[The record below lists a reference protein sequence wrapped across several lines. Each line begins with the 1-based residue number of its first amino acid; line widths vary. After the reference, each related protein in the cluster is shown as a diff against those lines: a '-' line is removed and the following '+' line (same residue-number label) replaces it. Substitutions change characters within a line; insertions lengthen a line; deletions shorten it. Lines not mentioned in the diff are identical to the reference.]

1 MVFNRMSGEELRL
14 AKQWYDEDGK
24 TPLEISLLLRRDKST
39 ITRHVVKRTEQKRD
53 GRPRALTES
62 EVDALESL
70 LVKMIK
76 KANREYE
83 VTLEMLRKEAK
94 CRASVKTI
102 QRELHKRNIYW
113 HAMREKPALTQVDV
127 EDRLRFAGK
136 FASKSAAWWR
146 GRVHMHIDC
155 KHFPLYVNG
164 RSRSHAR
171 QTSCR
176 GAYRKPG
183 QGLDTPYTK
192 PTKKLKFNTGV
203 RNTMVLA
210 GAGNGKVMVWEY
222 IDGRNWNGAVAEEM
236 YRGPILRALQRE
248 YPGRRRWTI
257 LEDNDP
263 AGFKSSKG
271 LRAKADV
278 GVKSFDLPKRSPA
291 LNVCDFALWTEV
303 NRRMRKQ
310 EKRWPYHKKESRAE
324 HMARLRR
331 TARNLPEKFINDSIG
346 DLRRRCGR
354 LLVARGGHF
363 EEG

>member
-1 MVFNRMSGEELRL
+1 
-14 AKQWYDEDGK
+14 
-24 TPLEISLLLRRDKST
+24 
-39 ITRHVVKRTEQKRD
+39 
-53 GRPRALTES
+53 
-62 EVDALESL
+62 
-70 LVKMIK
+70 
-76 KANREYE
+76 
-83 VTLEMLRKEAK
+83 
-94 CRASVKTI
+94 
-102 QRELHKRNIYW
+102 
-113 HAMREKPALTQVDV
+113 
-127 EDRLRFAGK
+127 
-136 FASKSAAWWR
+136 
-146 GRVHMHIDC
+146 
-155 KHFPLYVNG
+155 
-164 RSRSHAR
+164 
-171 QTSCR
+171 
-176 GAYRKPG
+176 
-183 QGLDTPYTK
+183 
-192 PTKKLKFNTGV
+192 
-203 RNTMVLA
+203 MVLA
-210 GAGNGKVMVWEY
+210 GVGNGKVMVWEY

-236 YRGPILRALQRE
+236 YRCPILRALQRE

-303 NRRMRKQ
+303 NRRMRRQ
-310 EKRWPYHKKESRAE
+310 EKRWPYHKKESRAQ